1 MMCRNCGKALVK
13 NEKLS
18 KSFTRLF
25 EIGTIEAYFCGS
37 CLDDIYVLY
46 EGKLYD
52 KDEWRDKRDSIHR
65 QKQRAT

>member
-1 MMCRNCGKALVK
+1 MCRSCGKALVK

-25 EIGTIEAYFCGS
+25 EVGPIEAYFCGS

-46 EGKLYD
+46 EGKLYG

>member
-1 MMCRNCGKALVK
+1 MCRNCGKVLIK

-18 KSFTRLF
+18 KSLTRIF

-46 EGKLYD
+46 RGTLYS
-52 KDEWRDKRDSIHR
+52 KDEWREKRDSILR
-65 QKQRAT
+65 EKQRAA